1 MGYAQNLLQIRGG
14 TEAAGYQ
21 PSDVCTLTV
30 QDAQLE
36 YKLELT
42 SIQGR
47 MLVNGWHMK
56 LNLKSAQADF
66 KLSPRI
72 SVSRLQMQ
80 KTEKDLLFMKL
91 YQNGFAFVCTWLE
104 R

>member
-1 MGYAQNLLQIRGG
+1 MASKDGRGIK
-14 TEAAGYQ
+14 AH
-21 PSDVCTLTV
+21 DVCTLTV
-30 QDAQLE
+30 HLAQLE

-72 SVSRLQMQ
+72 SIRLMNTL
-80 KTEKDLLFMKL
+80 KH
-91 YQNGFAFVCTWLE
+91 
-104 R
+104 

>member
-1 MGYAQNLLQIRGG
+1 MYQKLASLPIFELRVFRSKNSVVLLYTAVRGGGG

-30 QDAQLE
+30 HLAQLA

-56 LNLKSAQADF
+56 LNLKSA
-66 KLSPRI
+66 KRILSSPC
-72 SVSRLQMQ
+72 
-80 KTEKDLLFMKL
+80 
-91 YQNGFAFVCTWLE
+91 G
-104 R
+104 